1 MRSWQSQISHTL
13 KSGPI
18 PSEKADPGTLEN
30 PNPITNFPVWI
41 KNLFVINSKVLI
53 SNMTIVSLN
62 SSPKIP
68 TQEIFN
74 PIFRSFYFFTKLQI

>member
-1 MRSWQSQISHTL
+1 MRSWQSQIRHTL

-41 KNLFVINSKVLI
+41 YLW
-53 SNMTIVSLN
+53 
-62 SSPKIP
+62 
-68 TQEIFN
+68 
-74 PIFRSFYFFTKLQI
+74 